1 MELNFD
7 YARNQN
13 HNKPNKMCS
22 SFFGSAFFLYIKNYH
37 YICMFF
43 LFSRRNK
50 EVERMGENRDKLKVA
65 AGHSQKSKNYWFICY
80 GFIIHPQHNPL
91 RDNFYNKITKITT
104 AAPETAANRKQTS
117 FNNYYS
123 IFTERYEPLIIKING
138 RENLSSICRKIQQN
152 SSDLNLPK
160 EKPKL

>member
-1 MELNFD
+1 
-7 YARNQN
+7 
-13 HNKPNKMCS
+13 
-22 SFFGSAFFLYIKNYH
+22 
-37 YICMFF
+37 MFF

-50 EVERMGENRDKLKVA
+50 EVEQMGENRDKLKVA

-91 RDNFYNKITKITT
+91 RDHFYNKITKITT
-104 AAPETAANRKQTS
+104 TAPETAANRKQTS

-123 IFTERYEPLIIKING
+123 IFTDRYEPLIIKING

-152 SSDLNLPK
+152 SSDLNLPSNQLCNIFCK
-160 EKPKL
+160 ENRWNLLSKEILINWWIFTDQGIFYTHSFLHSLQM